1 MLKTVIANRKLSRKR
16 LSLALTKL
24 TQDNLLLRLPET
36 KSFKDSSN
44 WNNNNIRLSFVRAD
58 KKSKTVA
65 TNKKLISDKLLSTL
79 IKLVLRIKQDI
90 KTKKVSILKTS

>member
-1 MLKTVIANRKLSRKR
+1 M
-16 LSLALTKL
+16 
-24 TQDNLLLRLPET
+24 
-36 KSFKDSSN
+36 
-44 WNNNNIRLSFVRAD
+44 RAD

-79 IKLVLRIKQDI
+79 IKLALRIRQDI